1 MTHPQFKIMEIVM
14 DNGKRTETIWS
25 KSLMFKN
32 DAARIMN
39 FLNKKNAEFTDVNNS
54 HYWVVVD
61 KNHNT
66 VLTQRIRDIVESRNK

>member
-14 DNGKRTETIWS
+14 NNGERTEAIWS

-66 VLTQRIRDIVESRNK
+66 VLTQHIREIVGSRNK

>member
-1 MTHPQFKIMEIVM
+1 MRHPRFKIMEINIE
-14 DNGKRTETIWS
+14 NGIRTEKIWS

-66 VLTQRIRDIVESRNK
+66 VLTQRIREIVELRNK